1 MNTEELNALKE
12 RAYKTAVAHGFHEE
26 EKPDAYWL
34 GLVMSEAGEAINADR
49 KGLHADTKG
58 FEEDLAK
65 IPFVNG
71 FKDIRDSFE
80 AHIKDTVE
88 DEIADIVIRLLS
100 FAGMKGYKLSIM
112 TEPSFVSITIV
123 GTFTKNGLPGTLFH
137 LVGALSDS
145 LEDDSTEAT
154 VRVVIKIISDCFDK
168 MTGGSDCD
176 LWWFVKQKMRYNEQR
191 PMLNGKKY

>member
-1 MNTEELNALKE
+1 MNTEELNALKD

-34 GLVMSEAGEAINADR
+34 GLVMSEMGEAINADR
-49 KGLHADTKG
+49 KGLHGDAVLFND
-58 FEEDLAK
+58 DLAK
-65 IPFVNG
+65 MPF
-71 FKDIRDSFE
+71 KDSFE

-88 DEIADIVIRLLS
+88 DEIADVVIRLLD
-100 FAGMKGYKLSIM
+100 FAGMKGYMLSSSSGI
-112 TEPSFVSITIV
+112 SINFSEAIKRW
-123 GTFTKNGLPGTLFH
+123 FAENELPGTLVQLIGYLCHYSF
-137 LVGALSDS
+137 ARNR
-145 LEDDSTEAT
+145 TERT
-154 VRVVIKIISDCFDK
+154 IGIVINIISNCFDK